1 VGLDHTQNYS
11 ALGEFGMKVLQN
23 AEQQDADQG
32 YSRDRKLQLAYLPQV
47 SEFSELDLGL

>member
-1 VGLDHTQNYS
+1 MSNRIDATSGNDDT
-11 ALGEFGMKVLQN
+11 LQN

-47 SEFSELDLGL
+47 SEFSDLDLGL